1 MGASPILRRCRK
13 WSRWCASYMDSGN
26 RCGRYRRR
34 SPRKVI
40 SRAAAAARRIEAGPD
55 LATCR
60 SLGCLSLTLSGAWMR
75 LGCSRL
81 GTLAGVRSQR
91 MPPRFVSHRR
101 AFAGRPHA
109 APPVSS
115 PGLRARQGLAA
126 VNGKMA
132 IQSRR
137 AGGDRPARDCKNG
150 RKCLHSAAAR
160 GCRSGP
166 RSWVHL
172 WVRSRKCQKHQ

>member
-1 MGASPILRRCRK
+1 MKNRK
-13 WSRWCASYMDSGN
+13 REICTSGSSRS
-26 RCGRYRRR
+26 
-34 SPRKVI
+34 
-40 SRAAAAARRIEAGPD
+40 
-55 LATCR
+55 R
-60 SLGCLSLTLSGAWMR
+60 SLGCLSLTLSEAWMR
-75 LGCSRL
+75 PGCSRP
-81 GTLAGVRSQR
+81 GDHLAGVRSQR

-137 AGGDRPARDCKNG
+137 AGGDRLARDCKNG

-160 GCRSGP
+160 GCRGGPKVVGAFVGTIAAMAKTPMMSTVNCGDIVRHPPLARPARPRGGGGVHMEMSSGGG
-166 RSWVHL
+166 SL
-172 WVRSRKCQKHQ
+172 

>member
-1 MGASPILRRCRK
+1 MKNRK
-13 WSRWCASYMDSGN
+13 REICTSGSSRS
-26 RCGRYRRR
+26 
-34 SPRKVI
+34 
-40 SRAAAAARRIEAGPD
+40 
-55 LATCR
+55 R
-60 SLGCLSLTLSGAWMR
+60 SLGCLSLTLSEAWMR
-75 LGCSRL
+75 PGCSRP
-81 GTLAGVRSQR
+81 GDLAGVRSQR

-115 PGLRARQGLAA
+115 PGSRARQGLAA

-137 AGGDRPARDCKNG
+137 AGGDRLARDCKNG

-160 GCRSGP
+160 GCRGGP
-166 RSWVHL
+166 KVVGAFVGTIAEMPKTPMMSTVDGGMSAIRRWRAPL
-172 WVRSRKCQKHQ
+172 AREGEGECIWK